1 MSENPMATERSK
13 TEPFLYVTEN
23 VWGLSGI

>member
-1 MSENPMATERSK
+1 MSENPMAMERSR

-23 VWGLSGI
+23 VWVLNGI